1 MSVVQF
7 DEPWAVQLKPV
18 GSEDD
23 DRITDEVC
31 PLLAVDGNK
40 ALVVRQ
46 REMMWWPLTLIRVV
60 LQPEVEKPEEEG
72 APPRVPPDLATV

>member
-1 MSVVQF
+1 MSVIQF

-18 GSEDD
+18 GSEEDE
-23 DRITDEVC
+23 RITDEVC

-46 REMMWWPLTLIRVV
+46 REMMWWPLGLIRVV
-60 LQPEVEKPEEEG
+60 LQPEVAKPEEEED
-72 APPRVPPDLATV
+72 PPRVPPDLATV